1 MSIGFPIITTA
12 LGKVDWD
19 FIEKSIVV
27 SQSREHRSLIV
38 QNLTAKHTQ
47 NCTPRIL
54 GWLLEDNASLTR
66 LADTISSHED
76 VLLDTLGKNLVDSGQ
91 PAGALL
97 LLARLNSLSL
107 YKSVIAQ
114 RRDKEGNI
122 SDEEGMRADTYRI
135 TEKEYPALSVE
146 ALFRGVALLGTQDA
160 EDYLKELGEDEGLE
174 YQLRRT
180 ARSCASRAYRK
191 RVPLHLRRVQRS

>member
-1 MSIGFPIITTA
+1 M
-12 LGKVDWD
+12 
-19 FIEKSIVV
+19 V
-27 SQSREHRSLIV
+27 SKAREYRSLIV
-38 QNLTAKHTQ
+38 QNLTVEHTQ
-47 NCTPRIL
+47 NCTPQIL
-54 GWLLEDNASLTR
+54 GWLLEDNASLNR
-66 LADTISSHED
+66 LADTLSSHED
-76 VLLDTLGKNLVDSGQ
+76 VLLDTFGKTLVDSGQ

-97 LLARLNSLSL
+97 LLARLNSLSM

-114 RRDKEGNI
+114 RRDKKGKI
-122 SDEEGMRADTYRI
+122 SDEDGMRGDTYRI
-135 TEKEYPALSVE
+135 TENEYPALSVE
-146 ALFRGVALLGTQDA
+146 ALFRGVALLGTQAA